1 MANPY
6 TASRPPTGSF
16 NVWQRIFRGYGP
28 LAVLAAFVLV
38 VALLVPSK
46 PQTTVN
52 SGAGGYDS
60 NAYGAPSTTVAAGG
74 GQGAASSGGSAG
86 TPGSGGS
93 QGSAGTTAT
102 GAGGQGAV
110 QVPARTTAC
119 PGAQVTNDP
128 YAPPCITF
136 SGSNGGATAKGVT
149 GTDINVAFRV
159 LNEKGFQQTLAQ
171 LAGAS
176 LTDTPDTVTKT
187 VTALADY
194 FNTHFQLYGRKIKI
208 KTYNGTGSLVN
219 ELVGQGQEQ
228 ANSDATNVA
237 DQIGAFADIS
247 AGSEPYADGLAS
259 RHVMAFGDPYLSAPW
274 HLQRRPYAWSLATDC
289 SELSEEVGNYGISRL
304 QGTAD
309 YAGGTDSGGKP
320 LKGQPRRIAGLA
332 PDNSWY
338 QECIGAFVNKA
349 KGGGLNIVDSPQY
362 KLSLPALSNQAAS
375 LIPKLRSEGVTTIVC
390 GCDPI
395 MPVFLSGEAN
405 REGYYPE
412 FINIGVALD
421 DTDVVGQLW
430 NSNFAAHSFGISSL
444 TDDPSAQVTSS
455 IPSSSIAYKAYK
467 TVRPQDEPAFSV
479 QLIYAQMYMLAIGIQ
494 MAGPNLNPAS
504 FEQGMFHYPSHL
516 GPFGLWQFGP
526 GHYTPAADV
535 REIYWSPNTISPANG
550 KRGAWVDPKPG
561 VRYPNG
567 MAPKGPPP
575 FAPPP

>member
-6 TASRPPTGSF
+6 SPSQPPTGHFS
-16 NVWQRIFRGYGP
+16 VWQRIFRGYGP

-46 PQTTVN
+46 PQAINT
-52 SGAGGYDS
+52 GS
-60 NAYGAPSTTVAAGG
+60 NASSNNPYGSATGSTVGT
-74 GQGAASSGGSAG
+74 STGGSAG
-86 TPGSGGS
+86 QAATAGSGGS
-93 QGSAGTTAT
+93 QAV
-102 GAGGQGAV
+102 AGGTAASGRGQGQAR
-110 QVPARTTAC
+110 VPARTTAC
-119 PGAQVTNDP
+119 PGQQVTNDH
-128 YAPPCITF
+128 YSPPCILF
-136 SGSNGGATAKGVT
+136 AGDNGGATSKGVS
-149 GTDINVAFRV
+149 GTDIKVAFRV
-159 LNEKGFQQTLAQ
+159 LSEKGFQQTLAQ

-176 LTDTPDTVTKT
+176 LVDTPQSVTNTVN
-187 VTALADY
+187 ALAEY
-194 FNTHFQLYGRKIKI
+194 FNAHFQLYGRKIKI
-208 KTYNGTGSLVN
+208 VPYNGTGSLVS
-219 ELVGQGQEQ
+219 ELVGVGQEQ

-247 AGSEPYADGLAS
+247 AGSEPYADALANH
-259 RHVMAFGDPYLSAPW
+259 HVMAFGDPYLSAAW
-274 HLQRRPYAWSLATDC
+274 HKARAPYAWSLATDC
-289 SELSEEVGNYGISRL
+289 SELADEVGNYSIARL

-309 YAGGTDSGGKP
+309 YAGGTDSSGKP

-338 QECIGAFVNKA
+338 QECIQAFVGKG
-349 KGGGLNIVDSPQY
+349 KGGGLNVVDTPEY

-375 LIPKLRSEGVTTIVC
+375 IIPKLRSEGVTTIVC

-430 NSNFAAHSFGISSL
+430 NQSFAAHSFGISSL

-455 IPSSSIAYKAYK
+455 IPASSIAYKAYK

-494 MAGPNLNPAS
+494 MAGPDLNPS
-504 FEQGMFHYPSHL
+504 TFEQGMFHYPGQL

-535 REIYWSPNTISPANG
+535 REIYWDPNAVSPANG

-561 VRYPNG
+561 IRYPDG
-567 MAPKGPPP
+567 MAPKGPPS
-575 FAPPP
+575 FPPPP